1 MPNPSTL
8 AADLEAELA
17 EQHELL
23 RNAKS
28 KRGKGIILR
37 RIREI
42 EAELGIESQ
51 PYNSNGFGKQVP
63 AEPPVAVDEI
73 KRFDDLKQ
81 HLANT
86 VRERAEALG
95 WYKRD
100 GGFTKQGLDEGLS
113 YLIGAHTALTWLGEA
128 GIGNLIF
135 VASVRGVDEVLGI
148 KRQREPDYV
157 GKPFKATGR
166 NE

>member
-8 AADLEAELA
+8 AADLEAELD
-17 EQHELL
+17 HELAVVADSTL
-23 RNAKS
+23 S
-28 KRGKGIILR
+28 KATREKALR
-37 RIREI
+37 RVREI
-42 EAELGIESQ
+42 ETELGLESE
-51 PYNSNGFGKQVP
+51 PYNSNGFGKRVEQ
-63 AEPPVAVDEI
+63 VDED
-73 KRFDDLKQ
+73 KRFDDFKD
-81 HLANT
+81 HLANAI
-86 VRERAEALG
+86 RERAEALG

-157 GKPFKATGR
+157 GKPFKVTGR

>member
-51 PYNSNGFGKQVP
+51 PYNSNDFGKLPQRDEFERDATSLQVGD
-63 AEPPVAVDEI
+63 AVRYRPDGLIQRLRDCIGEVT
-73 KRFDDLKQ
+73 DL
-81 HLANT
+81 
-86 VRERAEALG
+86 
-95 WYKRD
+95 
-100 GGFTKQGLDEGLS
+100 
-113 YLIGAHTALTWLGEA
+113 
-128 GIGNLIF
+128 
-135 VASVRGVDEVLGI
+135 
-148 KRQREPDYV
+148 DYV
-157 GKPFKATGR
+157 APHVEGKGLIAVTFIGSDDRIDKVGVYPSSLIKLAPV
-166 NE
+166 E